1 MKAFSFKNNDSIQNL
16 RFLAHFGMDSQG
28 KYEEKSET
36 LSFLVK
42 FEIDLGGGLNHII
55 SKFHEKK

>member
-28 KYEEKSET
+28 KYEEKAEI
-36 LSFLVK
+36 LSFLIN
-42 FEIDLGGGLNHII
+42 FEIDLRGAQSHN
-55 SKFHEKK
+55 K

>member
-16 RFLAHFGMDSQG
+16 QFLAHFGMDSQG
-28 KYEEKSET
+28 KYEEKAEI
-36 LSFLVK
+36 LSFLIK
-42 FEIDLGGGLNHII
+42 FEIDLGGLNHII